1 MDFYSLNKVGD
12 WTYVKVTEHY
22 HAKLQKDQ
30 RQVLDSIKKDLQK
43 VVLDLE
49 FDETKRK
56 KAQEILDRWKNWT
69 AQKPKLECSSTA
81 SDVHLQV
88 NKINQ
93 LNNLTGD
100 FATQNIDNWHV
111 SSGNHHCDDQE
122 EKRNT
127 KTTSSVDGSVGDLND
142 DQVTEIDRILSIE
155 SRIVDL
161 SNWMQVEWN
170 RILKISDHSQLFIK
184 SRKKLCKEKID
195 KNMQQ
200 LLHNESG
207 QIRSLND
214 LESWKNKFT
223 NLASSEDSRLTIG
236 IMEFFPIIGILL
248 EEFDISTFELNWI
261 EKESLSITN
270 RKRKAVH
277 EEYMKLN
284 SNMRKMDL
292 IISLRSHKTELLPLE
307 VGNTEG
313 PMDDTKYRKDYL
325 KLKVVMKDC
334 LDILWSKLNFK
345 KAELEEVFIIGIQIT
360 DTKWTIYSLSYDSS
374 QNFYFFIE
382 MATLILPTTFSNMK
396 NLLLSFLE
404 NLLALRHTLIDLVT
418 KIQKIAR
425 KRLNTPSLQSSPLH
439 ETTDIPEI
447 TPIMNIY
454 VPNCSGNHHCDD
466 QEEKRNTK
474 TTFSVDGSVDDL
486 NNDQVTEID
495 RILFIEFWIVDL
507 SNWTQVEWNRILK
520 VLDHSQLFI
529 KSRKKLCKEK
539 IDKNVQQLLH
549 NESASSE
556 NSRLTVGIMEFFYL
570 CLRREINVLIMQ
582 YREWD
587 FIVKIFSPI
596 IGMLLEE
603 FNIGTFELN
612 CHKTKLLPLEV
623 GNTEGPMDDTKYRK
637 DHSKLKMAIL
647 ILPTTFS
654 DMEDLLSRFLENL
667 LALWHTLIDLVTKI

>member
-1 MDFYSLNKVGD
+1 MDFYSLNVVGD

-56 KAQEILDRWKNWT
+56 KAQEILDRWKCKLGLLATSYELLVRRLVQAESLSLRIALGLILLIPYIKYLKNWT

-100 FATQNIDNWHV
+100 FATQNIDNRCV

-142 DQVTEIDRILSIE
+142 DQVTEIDRIIVNKISGLLFSNITLEEIWTKVMERLKKEKSIE

-277 EEYMKLN
+277 EEYMTLN

-334 LDILWSKLNFK
+334 LDILWSKLYFK

-360 DTKWTIYSLSYDSS
+360 DTKWTIYSLFYDSF

-382 MATLILPTTFSNMK
+382 MAIRILLTTFSDMK
-396 NLLLSFLE
+396 DLLSSFLE
-404 NLLALRHTLIDLVT
+404 NLLAL
-418 KIQKIAR
+418 Q
-425 KRLNTPSLQSSPLH
+425 
-439 ETTDIPEI
+439 
-447 TPIMNIY
+447 
-454 VPNCSGNHHCDD
+454 
-466 QEEKRNTK
+466 
-474 TTFSVDGSVDDL
+474 
-486 NNDQVTEID
+486 
-495 RILFIEFWIVDL
+495 
-507 SNWTQVEWNRILK
+507 
-520 VLDHSQLFI
+520 
-529 KSRKKLCKEK
+529 
-539 IDKNVQQLLH
+539 
-549 NESASSE
+549 
-556 NSRLTVGIMEFFYL
+556 
-570 CLRREINVLIMQ
+570 
-582 YREWD
+582 
-587 FIVKIFSPI
+587 
-596 IGMLLEE
+596 
-603 FNIGTFELN
+603 
-612 CHKTKLLPLEV
+612 
-623 GNTEGPMDDTKYRK
+623 
-637 DHSKLKMAIL
+637 
-647 ILPTTFS
+647 
-654 DMEDLLSRFLENL
+654 
-667 LALWHTLIDLVTKI
+667 